1 MHDYIIGGPDN
12 TEETLSDM
20 REAGH
25 ISSVSLAT
33 RATSV
38 TRSPTDVEAQHA
50 AHSVHD
56 DSSIPT
62 NSVGLHTPGGSQWL
76 AQALRR
82 SMRITGHSRY

>member
-12 TEETLSDM
+12 AEEILSDT

-25 ISSVSLAT
+25 ISSVSLTT

-38 TRSPTDVEAQHA
+38 NRSPTDVEAQHA
-50 AHSVHD
+50 AHSVH
-56 DSSIPT
+56 SIPT

-82 SMRITGHSRY
+82 SIPITGHSRY